1 MEFISKHKFATFTI
15 IMILVI
21 IVLGVA
27 LFRFLVPNYS
37 LDEYG
42 NRLDGIDNYKIEDSR
57 ITEMKTVVVEN
68 ENVESIDYLLEGRL
82 VDITITVKDE
92 TERDVA
98 KALADQTLTYFTDE
112 QKGYYDIQVLISS
125 NNKESVK
132 YPIMGYKHKSS
143 GALVWSNN

>member
-1 MEFISKHKFATFTI
+1 MEFISRHKFATFTI
-15 IMILVI
+15 IMILII

-42 NRLDGIDNYKIEDSR
+42 NRLNGIDNYKIEDSR
-57 ITEMKTVVVEN
+57 ITEMKTAIGEN
-68 ENVESIDYLLEGRL
+68 ESVESFDYLLEGRL
-82 VDITITVKDE
+82 IDITITIKDE

-98 KALADQTLTYFTDE
+98 KALADQVLTYFADD
-112 QKGYYDIQVLISS
+112 QKGYYDIQILISS
-125 NNKESVK
+125 NNENSEK